1 MTEGRSAFDALFHPR
16 SISVIGASSNT
27 AKLGGRT
34 FRNLK
39 DLGFQGSLYPIHN
52 RDQEVQGI
60 PAVPSVGDLPDD
72 VDMAF
77 ILVPAPSVVQA
88 LEEYAAKGV
97 RSAVVFSSGF
107 AEVSEEGRASQER
120 ITALARETG
129 MRIVGPN
136 CMGVMNVHEGMLGT
150 FTSSF
155 DYGLPSPGRIS
166 VVSQSGAFGA
176 HCFVLARE
184 RGLGLNLWATTG
196 NECDVDVADCLGY
209 MAQDPQTDVIL
220 CYMEGCKS
228 KERLVGALEIAL
240 QRNKPVVMLKVGRT
254 EVGAEAASSHTA
266 SLVGSDAVY
275 DAIFKQYGVH
285 RAETIEELTDICY
298 ACVAGRFPPGKRV
311 GLVTISGGVGVVMA
325 DAASQAGL
333 EVPPM
338 PDETQKKLK
347 ELLPFAAVRNPIDFT
362 AQALTD
368 TALVRQNLEIM
379 LDEGGCD
386 AVVLFLASVGLN
398 PRLMGQL
405 TDSLLELRKQF
416 GQELIVMSILVR
428 DELKKT
434 LEDAGFLLFEDPTR
448 AIKAVAALMKFGEA
462 FRNAGKKQ
470 PPPALPEGGLPF
482 PTSTVGEYEAK
493 RVLAAAG
500 IPVVEE
506 RLAQSAEQAV
516 AAAGEL
522 GYPVVLKIA
531 SPDIPHKSEIGGVVL
546 NLDSAEAVAQAH
558 AQLLERARE
567 HQPDARIDGILV
579 AAMVSGGVETIL
591 GVSRD
596 PVFGPV
602 VLFGLGGIFVEVMKD
617 VTFRLAPFSV
627 EEAHRMIREVRGYPL
642 LEGVRGQPPADVEA
656 LAQALAQ
663 LSAFAAAHQERLET
677 LDLNP
682 FIVLPEGQGALAV
695 DALIVPRED

>member
-1 MTEGRSAFDALFHPR
+1 MTDGSTPMDALFHPR
-16 SISVIGASSNT
+16 SISVIGASSDVR
-27 AKLGGRT
+27 KLGGRT

-39 DLGFQGSLYPIHN
+39 ELGFQGQLYPIHK
-52 RDQEVQGI
+52 RDEEVQGV
-60 PAVPSVGDLPDD
+60 PAVPSVGELPDG

-77 ILVPAPSVVQA
+77 ILVPAPGVVTA
-88 LEEYAAKGV
+88 LEEYAARGV

-107 AEVSEEGRASQER
+107 AETDDEGRDNQER

-129 MRIVGPN
+129 MRVVGPN

-196 NECDVDVADCLGY
+196 NECDVDVADCLAY
-209 MAQDPQTDVIL
+209 MAMDEATDVIL

-228 KERLVGALEIAL
+228 KERLVHALEVARE
-240 QRNKPVVMLKVGRT
+240 RNKPVVMLKVGRT
-254 EVGAEAASSHTA
+254 EVGAAAASSHTA

-275 DAIFKQYGVH
+275 EAIFKQYGVH
-285 RAETIEELTDICY
+285 RAETIEELTDIAY
-298 ACVAGRFPPGKRV
+298 ACIARRFPPGKRV

-325 DAASQAGL
+325 DAAASAGL

-338 PDETQKKLK
+338 PEDTQRKLK

-368 TALVRQNLEIM
+368 TSLVRKNLEIM

-386 AVVLFLASVGLN
+386 AVVLFLASIGLN
-398 PRLMGQL
+398 PRIMGQL
-405 TDSLLELRKQF
+405 TDSLLELREKF
-416 GQELIVMSILVR
+416 GQELIVMSILAR
-428 DELKKT
+428 EELKTT
-434 LEDAGFLLFEDPTR
+434 LEQAGFLIYEDPTR
-448 AIKAVAALMKFGEA
+448 SIKAVAALVKFAES
-462 FRNAGKKQ
+462 FRNAGKTS
-470 PPPALPEGGLPF
+470 PPPALPEGTAPF
-482 PTSTVGEYEAK
+482 PAQTVSEYEAK

-506 RLAQSAEQAV
+506 RLAQSAEEAV
-516 AAAGEL
+516 SAASEL

-531 SPDIPHKSEIGGVVL
+531 SPDIQHKSEIGGVAL
-546 NLDSAEAVAQAH
+546 NLESAEAVEEAYGT
-558 AQLLERARE
+558 LLERARQ
-567 HQPDARIDGILV
+567 HQPEARMDGILV
-579 AAMVSGGVETIL
+579 APMVKGGVETIL
-591 GVSRD
+591 GVNRD

-627 EEAHRMIREVRGYPL
+627 EEAHAMIREVKGFPL
-642 LEGVRGQPPADVEA
+642 LEGVRGQPPADIEA
-656 LAQALAQ
+656 LARALAQ
-663 LSAFAAAHQERLET
+663 LSVFAAAHEEELET

-695 DALIVPRED
+695 DALIVPRKR